1 MNDKERRYVLIAI
14 PETDREE
21 TCPFY
26 SVCDGI
32 DDCGVLGLKYNTCKV
47 CNAGMTR
54 AEAVERMAREI
65 FKAEIC
71 EGSGFNVKPSDF
83 DPKDWNKKWDN
94 LSIDKKRIYYAA
106 AEAALDALLGG
117 K

>member
-1 MNDKERRYVLIAI
+1 MAKEQRYVLIAI

-26 SVCDGI
+26 SVCDGV

-54 AEAVERMAREI
+54 TEAVERMAKAI
-65 FKAEIC
+65 FQRDNVLSLDISFDELEQCTKVYYLKLAE
-71 EGSGFNVKPSDF
+71 
-83 DPKDWNKKWDN
+83 
-94 LSIDKKRIYYAA
+94 L
-106 AEAALDALLGG
+106 ALDALLGG
-117 K
+117 KK